1 MRNRLPRKRLK
12 LKSEINVV
20 PYIDVML
27 VLLIIFMVATPMM
40 NANVDVNLPQA
51 NAKSLQDKK
60 DPVIVTVSADGSL
73 YLSLEGAKKEP
84 IDREALKAK
93 IAAFTKVNP
102 DISVLVAGDRD
113 GKYAG
118 VYQVLAD
125 LQQAGVSKVG
135 LMGQPPG
142 SNTSGTPGTSASHG
156 RP

>member
-1 MRNRLPRKRLK
+1 MRTTTRHKRQKRK

-27 VLLIIFMVATPMM
+27 VLLIIFMVATPML

-60 DPVIVTVSADGSL
+60 NPVIVSVGADGSL
-73 YLSLEGAKKEP
+73 YLTMEGSKREP
-84 IDREALKAK
+84 VDTETMKAK
-93 IAAFTKVNP
+93 VGAFVKVNP
-102 DISVLVAGDRD
+102 EISVLVAGDRE
-113 GKYAG
+113 GKYDG

-135 LMGQPPG
+135 LMSQPQQGPST
-142 SNTSGTPGTSASHG
+142 SNG
-156 RP
+156 RK

>member
-1 MRNRLPRKRLK
+1 MRRKRLK

-27 VLLIIFMVATPMM
+27 VLLIIFMVATPMLH
-40 NANVDVNLPQA
+40 NNVDLQLPQA
-51 NAKSLQDKK
+51 DAKSLQDKK
-60 DPVIVTVSADGSL
+60 DPVIVSVGADGSL
-73 YLSLEGAKKEP
+73 YLTMEGAKKEP
-84 IDREALKAK
+84 IEREALKAK
-93 IAAFTKVNP
+93 IAAFVKVNP
-102 DISVLVAGDRD
+102 EVSVLVAGDRD

-142 SNTSGTPGTSASHG
+142 ATPDTQGTSASHG
-156 RP
+156 RK